1 MAEFLSENP
10 EEIEGLL
17 VDPTADGTTPT
28 NGFFKGDPITKISYK
43 EGNVPT
49 AVTDKV
55 HGILQNDL
63 IYPFVGKVLSV
74 ARKGPCEVTA
84 AGAIGVNKFVGLD
97 STNKRR
103 FVELTLSTSGT
114 TYRQAFLSESPAAA
128 AGDKFI
134 IDMSKPQMVTI

>member
-1 MAEFLSENP
+1 MGEFLLEQP
-10 EEIEGLL
+10 ESIEGLL

-49 AVTDKV
+49 AVTDSV
-55 HGILQNDL
+55 EGVLQNDL
-63 IYPFVGKVLSV
+63 IYPFTGKVLSV
-74 ARKGPCEVTA
+74 AREGNCEVTA
-84 AGAIGVNKFVGLD
+84 AGVVAVNDFVGLD

-103 FVELTLSTSGT
+103 FAKLTLSASGT
-114 TYRQAFLSESPAAA
+114 TYRQGFRAKSAAAA

>member
-1 MAEFLSENP
+1 MGEFLLEQP
-10 EEIEGLL
+10 EEIDGLL

-63 IYPFVGKVLSV
+63 VFPFTNKVLSV
-74 ARKGPCEVTA
+74 ARKGNCEVTA
-84 AGAIGVNKFVGLD
+84 AGVVGINKLVGLD

-103 FVELTLSTSGT
+103 FVELTLSTSGI
-114 TYRQAFLSESPAAA
+114 TYREAFLSKSAAAA